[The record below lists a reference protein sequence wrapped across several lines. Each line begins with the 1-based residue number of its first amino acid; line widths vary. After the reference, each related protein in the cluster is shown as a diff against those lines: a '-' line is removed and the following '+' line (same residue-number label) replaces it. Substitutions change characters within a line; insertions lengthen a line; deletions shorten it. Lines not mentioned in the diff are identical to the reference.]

1 MYKSFYKLNLL
12 LKRILH
18 YDKPLRVAFLAY
30 LSLKFKTFKPHYESI
45 LYEGC
50 LEAKKLGIN
59 TVTVLELGVA
69 GGNGIVSLEKYKKKI
84 EKVLDIKI
92 EIYGFDTG
100 SGLPDT
106 GSLNEDL
113 PFFWRTDLYKMD
125 KEALEK
131 RIRSKIFYGDV
142 KDTVDDFIKV
152 NKNKICCIFFDL
164 DLYTSTINFLNQI
177 PKITDHLLPR
187 VLCYFDDVYVPE
199 NYISHFNGV
208 FKAIDE
214 FNKKSSEFK
223 LGCSV
228 DHHKSFKFPL
238 AKTSIYTLHSF
249 KNKLY
254 KKFISSDIE
263 SDLSVGSTQMRNLI
277 E

>member
-1 MYKSFYKLNLL
+1 MYKFFYKLTLL
-12 LKRILH
+12 IKRIIH
-18 YDKPLRVAFLAY
+18 YDKPLRVALLAY
-30 LSLKFKTFKPHYESI
+30 LSLKFKSFKPHYESI
-45 LYEGC
+45 LYESC

-59 TVTVLELGVA
+59 KVSVLELGVA
-69 GGNGIVSLEKYKKKI
+69 GGNGIIALEKYKKKI
-84 EKVLDIKI
+84 EKVLDIQI
-92 EIYGFDTG
+92 DVYGFDTG
-100 SGLPDT
+100 VGLPKTEDV
-106 GSLNEDL
+106 NEDL

-125 KEALEK
+125 KDALAK
-131 RIRSKIFYGDV
+131 KINSKIFYGDV
-142 KDTVDDFIKV
+142 KDTVDDFVKTKPNQIS
-152 NKNKICCIFFDL
+152 CIFLDL

-177 PKITDHLLPR
+177 PKIDQYLLPR

-214 FNKKSSEFK
+214 FNEKFKQYK
-223 LGCSV
+223 LGTSV

-238 AKTSIYTLHSF
+238 SKTSVYTLHSLDHD
-249 KNKLY
+249 LY

-263 SDLSVGSTQMRNLI
+263 SDLSVGSTQMRNIL